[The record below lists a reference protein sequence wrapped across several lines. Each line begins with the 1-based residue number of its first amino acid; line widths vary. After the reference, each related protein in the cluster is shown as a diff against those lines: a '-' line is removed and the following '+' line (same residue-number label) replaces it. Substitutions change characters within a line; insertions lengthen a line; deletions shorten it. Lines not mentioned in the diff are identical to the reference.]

1 MSIPPLTIV
10 LAGWLAAALLMV
22 GLWLLQKGR
31 RNAAILDVGWCL
43 SFGLVAIW
51 YALAVQGEPARRLLV
66 AVLAATWGFRL
77 ALHLFFDR
85 VHEKPEDGRYQTL
98 RRQWGDRAQ
107 LYLFLLFQLEALAIP
122 VLSFPLLVLM
132 RNPRPTFSL
141 WELAGVLVW
150 LAAVGGEWVAD
161 RQLARFRADPLNR
174 GRTCRDGLWR
184 YSRHPNYFFEGL
196 HWWAYVL
203 MGVGVPAGWVTL
215 LGPLL
220 MTVALLKISG
230 LPLAEAQA
238 LASRGED
245 YRDYQR
251 TTSAVIPWFPKQAG
265 R

>member
-10 LAGWLAAALLMV
+10 LTGWLAAALLMV
-22 GLWLLQKGR
+22 GLWLVQTRR

-43 SFGLVAIW
+43 SFGLVAIG
-51 YALAVQGEPARRLLV
+51 YALAVQGLPARRFLV

-98 RRQWGDRAQ
+98 RRQWGDRAP
-107 LYLFLLFQLEALAIP
+107 LYFFLLFQVEALAIP
-122 VLSFPLLVLM
+122 ILSLPLLVLM
-132 RNPRPTFSL
+132 QNPRPTFSL

-150 LAAVGGEWVAD
+150 LAAVGGEWAAD

-174 GRTCRDGLWR
+174 GRTCRNGLWR

-203 MGVGVPAGWVTL
+203 MGVGVPSGWVTL

-238 LASRGED
+238 LANRGED